1 MRHAECE
8 TVISDRSD
16 AGGELAQRGLTEDR
30 REDAEASR
38 LSVGIDGD
46 EQIRDADFQAIRGA
60 PEDNDFIIDMQQRLA
75 NKKQTAHD
83 LITRLQQ
90 LA

>member
-1 MRHAECE
+1 MCDPEFKLEHFHA
-8 TVISDRSD
+8 VFDSRIHKL
-16 AGGELAQRGLTEDR
+16 LA
-30 REDAEASR
+30 AR
-38 LSVGIDGD
+38 LIPKRIGFDGD
-46 EQIRDADFQAIRGA
+46 KQVRNADFQTIRGA
-60 PEDNDFIIDMQQRLA
+60 PQDNDFIIDMQQRLA

>member
-1 MRHAECE
+1 METLDKMRLA
-8 TVISDRSD
+8 D
-16 AGGELAQRGLTEDR
+16 ARKEYA
-30 REDAEASR
+30 AASR
-38 LSVGIDGD
+38 ISFGIDGD
-46 EQIRDADFQAIRGA
+46 EQVRNADFQAIRGA

-83 LITRLQQ
+83 LIAKLQQ